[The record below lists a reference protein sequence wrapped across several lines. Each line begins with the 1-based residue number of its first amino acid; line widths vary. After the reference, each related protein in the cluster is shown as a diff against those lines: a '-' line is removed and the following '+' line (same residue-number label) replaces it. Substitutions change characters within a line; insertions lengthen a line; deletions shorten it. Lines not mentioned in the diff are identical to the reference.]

1 MQHAER
7 DGEEAVANKAST
19 NVVAID
25 GRTCAQVITD
35 MAAELEKVKALAPR
49 EPPVYIMLAQVC
61 LQCNHECFLGLMAVV
76 DPAYTQVYQKLGRTQ
91 DALVCYSAALDLDP
105 KDSVGVKVITF

>member
-1 MQHAER
+1 MVQHAER

-61 LQCNHECFLGLMAVV
+61 LQCNRECFLGLIVIAF
-76 DPAYTQVYQKLGRTQ
+76 DTQVYQKLGRTQ
-91 DALVCYSAALDLDP
+91 DALVCYSDALDLDP